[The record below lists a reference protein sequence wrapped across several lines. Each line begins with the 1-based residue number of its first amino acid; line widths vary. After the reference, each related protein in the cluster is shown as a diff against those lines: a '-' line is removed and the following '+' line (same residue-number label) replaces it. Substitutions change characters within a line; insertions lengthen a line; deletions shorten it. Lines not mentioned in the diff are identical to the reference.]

1 MLSSPLFWVIALALL
16 VATLATLLWPLLRRS
31 AGTNAPA
38 DRSAATAV
46 FRDHKRQIEDDFATR
61 AIGAEERDAALADL
75 AARFGQ
81 EITQETPVVHAAS
94 ERPRWIA
101 ALVLVACLPV
111 VAGITY
117 FTIGNPEAMTAA
129 AGAPA
134 HGGEKG
140 LNDAQ
145 TVAMVD
151 ALAQRLQANPEDGE
165 GWALLGRSYRALGRF
180 DAAALAYG
188 EAAKRLPP
196 NASLYADWAESV
208 AQAQG
213 KSLIGQ
219 PTDLLDRALAADP
232 AHPKALAL
240 RGSAAMERDDPAT
253 AVAMWKRLRAVLPP
267 DSPDIAQVDA
277 VLARVGEKPAAPAP
291 QAAAPVAPAPQAA
304 APVAQAA
311 PAAAPAAPGPAAPAA
326 TASAPA
332 AGGSVEGRVEL
343 DPKLVANAKPGDAVF
358 IFARDPDGP
367 RMPLAAMKIAVADLP
382 KSFALTDAMAMTPTA
397 TISKAS
403 KVIVEARVSKS
414 GNVVPQSGDLTG
426 TSAPVAPGTRNLRVT
441 IDRVVP

>member
-16 VATLATLLWPLLRRS
+16 VATLATLLWPLLRRA
-31 AGTNAPA
+31 AGTDAPA

-81 EITQETPVVHAAS
+81 ELTQEAPLVHAAS
-94 ERPRWIA
+94 DRPRWIA

-111 VAGITY
+111 VAGLTY
-117 FTIGNPEAMTAA
+117 FTIGNPEAMTATA
-129 AGAPA
+129 SAPA
-134 HGGEKG
+134 HGGEQG
-140 LNDAQ
+140 TNDAQ
-145 TVAMVD
+145 TVTMVA

-188 EAAKRLPP
+188 EAVKRLPP
-196 NASLYADWAESV
+196 NASLYADWAEAI

-213 KSLIGQ
+213 KSLVGQ
-219 PTDLLDRALAADP
+219 PTELLDRALAVDP
-232 AHPKALAL
+232 VHPKALAL

-253 AVAMWKRLRAVLPP
+253 AVTMWKRLRATLPA

-277 VLARVGEKPAAPAP
+277 VLARIGEKPAVPAP
-291 QAAAPVAPAPQAA
+291 QAAVPAPPATAPVAPG
-304 APVAQAA
+304 
-311 PAAAPAAPGPAAPAA
+311 PGAPAA
-326 TASAPA
+326 TAAAPA

-343 DPKLVANAKPGDAVF
+343 DPKLVASAKPGDVVF
-358 IFARDPDGP
+358 IFARDPDGS

-382 KSFALTDAMAMTPTA
+382 KSFALTDAMAMTPAA
-397 TISKAS
+397 TISKAA
-403 KVIVEARVSKS
+403 KVVVEARVSKS
-414 GNVVPQSGDLTG
+414 GNVVAQSGDLTG
-426 TSAPVAPGTRNLRVT
+426 TSAPVAPGTRNLHVT

>member
-16 VATLATLLWPLLRRS
+16 VATLASLLWPLLRRS

-94 ERPRWIA
+94 GRPRWIA

-111 VAGITY
+111 AAGITY
-117 FTIGNPEAMTAA
+117 FTIGNPEAMTAT

-140 LNDAQ
+140 PNDAQ

-277 VLARVGEKPAAPAP
+277 VLARVGEQPAAPAP
-291 QAAAPVAPAPQAA
+291 Q
-304 APVAQAA
+304 
-311 PAAAPAAPGPAAPAA
+311 AAAPAAPGPAAPAA
-326 TASAPA
+326 TASASS
-332 AGGSVEGRVEL
+332 AGASVEGRVEL

-403 KVIVEARVSKS
+403 KVVIEARVSKS

-426 TSAPVAPGTRNLRVT
+426 ASAPVAPGARDVRVT